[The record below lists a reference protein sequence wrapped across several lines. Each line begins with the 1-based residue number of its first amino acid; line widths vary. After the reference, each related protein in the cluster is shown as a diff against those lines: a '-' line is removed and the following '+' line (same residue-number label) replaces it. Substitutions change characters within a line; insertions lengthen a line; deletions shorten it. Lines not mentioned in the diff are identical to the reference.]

1 MQRYSL
7 AHLSDPDLLR
17 GLAALVAQDR
27 VTTAA
32 LLAHIAEVDARRLYL
47 PAAHPSMYA
56 YCIQELHLSEAS
68 AYKRIQAARAARKF
82 PPIFEALAE
91 GWLHLIAVVLLAPYQ
106 RPENVESLLA
116 GAALKTKA
124 EIEELLAR
132 RFPRAEAMGLIQ
144 ALQASPPRANEQL
157 APGRVDGRG
166 QVVFE
171 TSEHAP
177 EHIDFETPELA
188 PGRVGT
194 HAQVAPVAPER
205 FILQLTIG
213 A

>member
-56 YCIQELHLSEAS
+56 YCVQELHLSEAS

-82 PPIFEALAE
+82 PLIFEALAE
-91 GWLHLIAVVLLAPYQ
+91 GRLHLSAVVLLAPYLS
-106 RPENVESLLA
+106 PENVESLLA

-124 EIEELLAR
+124 EIEVLLAR
-132 RFPRAEAMGLIQ
+132 RFPRAEALGLVQ
-144 ALQASPPRANEQL
+144 ALPASPLRGSEQL
-157 APGRVDGRG
+157 APGRVDGPG
-166 QVVFE
+166 
-171 TSEHAP
+171 
-177 EHIDFETPELA
+177 HIDFETPQLA
-188 PGRVGT
+188 PGASWHPLEAGSGGRRAVPDRG
-194 HAQVAPVAPER
+194 HGRGEYA
-205 FILQLTIG
+205 G
-213 A
+213 